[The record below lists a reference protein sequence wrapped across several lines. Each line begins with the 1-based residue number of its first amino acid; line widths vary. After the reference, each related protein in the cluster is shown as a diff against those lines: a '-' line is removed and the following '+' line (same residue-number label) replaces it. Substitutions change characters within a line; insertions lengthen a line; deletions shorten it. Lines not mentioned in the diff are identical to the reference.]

1 MARTPPLA
9 CTLEQSERLQR
20 ARDIRTLGRDALLS
34 VQHRGQTATLR
45 FRPDP
50 GVRARVE
57 AIAAAE
63 GSCCAFL
70 DFEVEQAP
78 EAVEL
83 TIAAPAGGEP
93 VMNELASMFAEDTE
107 VPA

>member
-1 MARTPPLA
+1 
-9 CTLEQSERLQR
+9 
-20 ARDIRTLGRDALLS
+20 
-34 VQHRGQTATLR
+34 
-45 FRPDP
+45 
-50 GVRARVE
+50 
-57 AIAAAE
+57 
-63 GSCCAFL
+63 
-70 DFEVEQAP
+70 VEQAP